1 MKDFLKFTLATV
13 TGIILSSIV
22 LFIIGMVTLFGIMA
36 ASDTETIVKKNSV
49 MILDLNGTLV
59 ERTQEDPLGI
69 LSQLF
74 NDDSNTYGLDDI
86 LSSIKKAKENKD
98 IKGIYLQANSLGTS
112 YASLQEIRNALLDF
126 KESGKFVIAY
136 ADSYTQG
143 LYYLSSAAD
152 KVLLNP
158 KGMIEWRGIASTP
171 LFYKDLLQKIGVE
184 MQVFKVGTYKP
195 AVEPF
200 TATEMSPANREQ
212 VTAFISSIWSQVTKG
227 VSASRNIPVDSL
239 KAYADRMLM
248 FYPAEESVRC
258 GLADTL
264 VYRNDVRDYLKR
276 LVDIDEDDNLSLLG
290 LGDMINVRKN
300 VPKDKSGNIIAVYYA
315 SGEITDYPGST
326 TSEEGIVGSKVIRDL
341 RKLKD
346 NDDVKAVVLRVNSPG
361 GSAFAS
367 EQIWYAVKELK
378 TKKPVIVSMSD
389 YAASG
394 GYYISC
400 GADTIV
406 AEPTTLTGSIG
417 IFGMVPNV
425 KELTDKIG
433 LSYDVVKTNKY
444 ADFGNIMRPFSEGE
458 KALLQMMVAEGYDTF
473 ITRCAEGRHT
483 TKEAIEKIAEGRVWT
498 GEAAKELGLVDELG
512 GIDKALDIAVAKARV
527 GGYTIVSYP
536 EKKDVL
542 SSLLDTKP
550 TNYVESQL
558 LKSKLGEYYRQF
570 GLLTNLKE
578 QSMIQARVPFE
589 LNIK

>member
-86 LSSIKKAKENKD
+86 LSSIKKAKENED

-184 MQVFKVGTYKP
+184 MQVFKVGTYKS

-212 VTAFISSIWSQVTKG
+212 VTTFISSIWSQVTEG

-300 VPKDKSGNIIAVYYA
+300 VPKDKSGSIIAVYYA
-315 SGEITDYPGST
+315 SGEITDYPGSA

-378 TKKPVIVSMSD
+378 TKKPVIVSMGD

-444 ADFGNIMRPFSEGE
+444 TDFGNIMRPFSEGE
-458 KALLQMMVAEGYDTF
+458 KVLLQMMVAEGYDTF

-512 GIDKALDIAVAKARV
+512 GIDKALDIAIAKARV

>member
-86 LSSIKKAKENKD
+86 LSSIKKAKENED

-184 MQVFKVGTYKP
+184 MQVFKVGTYKS

-378 TKKPVIVSMSD
+378 TKKPVIVSMGD

>member
-59 ERTQEDPLGI
+59 ERTQEDSLGI

-86 LSSIKKAKENKD
+86 LSSIKKAKENED

-184 MQVFKVGTYKP
+184 MQVFKVGTYKS

-378 TKKPVIVSMSD
+378 TKKPVIVSMGD